1 MTKNTIPAYQGLAS
15 LQDWFET
22 PTGRYLAALEQE
34 KFDQAVADIFG
45 YHALQLGLPSL
56 DLLAA
61 NRMPH
66 RWRASSLGDGTAAS
80 AQHAVLLTDYAAL
93 PFPENSLDL
102 VVLSHALDSHPDPR
116 ATLREVSRVLVPG
129 GRIVLSGFNPASLW
143 GMRMR
148 RERLC
153 RRFGLGRSLMPAGLD
168 LIGNWRLRDWLHL
181 LDFEIETSGYG
192 AFVPAVGSQK
202 WLRRFSWLDRAGAR
216 CWPIFGSVYF
226 LVAVKRVHG
235 MRLMEPAWKN
245 NARPATASVPLVR
258 RQTPTNTNIKNG
270 NSD

>member
-1 MTKNTIPAYQGLAS
+1 MYEGIIS
-15 LQDWFET
+15 LQDWFGT
-22 PTGRYLAALEQE
+22 PAGRYLAALEQQR
-34 KFDQAVADIFG
+34 FDLAVADIFG
-45 YHALQLGLPSL
+45 YHALQLGLRGH

-66 RWRASSLGDGTAAS
+66 RWRASTRDFSEGESEHQT
-80 AQHAVLLTDYAAL
+80 VLLTDYAAL
-93 PFPENSLDL
+93 PFPEASLDL
-102 VVLSHALDSHPDPR
+102 VVLPHALDSHPDPR
-116 ATLREVSRVLVPG
+116 AALREVSRVLVPG
-129 GRIVLSGFNPASLW
+129 GRVALSGFNPASLW

-153 RRFGLGRSLMPAGLD
+153 QRFGWGSTVMPSHLE

-181 LDFEIETSGYG
+181 LDFEIEVSDFD
-192 AFVPAVGSQK
+192 AFVPAVGSEK
-202 WLRRFSWLDRAGAR
+202 WLRRWAWMDRAGAR
-216 CWPIFGSVYF
+216 CWPIFGAVYF

-235 MRLMEPAWKN
+235 MRLMEPAWRK

-258 RQTPTNTNIKNG
+258 RHTQKNSNIRNG